1 MKKIY
6 LLMMYFVA
14 PISLY
19 ANESKITV
27 NEVDSHNVEKYVK
40 EILNPVIYDVL
51 SNHEEPV
58 GCSYGAGANP
68 CSGYSSYYKK
78 QNINTPLDVYC
89 AEKVECCDNA
99 IKQKNREQYCE
110 CKAKNLREKFYD
122 LKDVNNKSLFEIQ
135 FLTHFASDDS
145 CDKYSDSF
153 IESDQVYDRFFYTC
167 KWKNDDVKFCDKLA
181 QTIHDVIKTE
191 LIMHASNKAK
201 KTNNDIYVAVVAYS
215 SNFKL
220 YESEYAKIINSK
232 EFLSLFEQ

>member
-6 LLMMYFVA
+6 LLMMCFFA

-19 ANESKITV
+19 ANESEIPVKEV
-27 NEVDSHNVEKYVK
+27 NSQNVEKYVK
-40 EILNPVIYDVL
+40 EILKPVIYNAL
-51 SNHEEPV
+51 SNHEEPIGCNYIV
-58 GCSYGAGANP
+58 GVDP
-68 CSGYSSYYKK
+68 CSDYGSYYKK

-89 AEKVECCDNA
+89 AEKIECCDNA
-99 IKQKNREQYCE
+99 TKQRNREQYCE

-135 FLTHFASDDS
+135 FLKHFASDDS

-191 LIMHASNKAK
+191 LIMRASNKAK